1 MTDVSV
7 QTEPIS
13 QELVELKVRETIA
26 QALDIEV
33 DDVQLSASL
42 KANLGAESLDM
53 LDIAFMLEREF
64 KIEFPRMDVLQ
75 RASTHFGEDAMIQDG
90 VITDFGMGLLRST
103 MPELQKEQLQ
113 PGMRAA
119 EMAGLIT
126 VRTFVR
132 IVIRLLEA
140 KQRFSRQCPACSE
153 MSLEESQATP
163 EFVCAKCGHVVP
175 LPSGDEIL
183 FQDMLRNFET

>member
-1 MTDVSV
+1 MTDVGV
-7 QTEPIS
+7 QVGTIS
-13 QELVELKVRETIA
+13 QEMVEQKVRETIA

-33 DDVQLSASL
+33 DDVQISASL

-75 RASTHFGEDAMIQDG
+75 RASTHFGDDAMIQDG
-90 VITDFGMGLLRST
+90 VITDFGLRLLQST
-103 MPELQKEQLQ
+103 MPELQKDQLR
-113 PGMRAA
+113 PGMHAA

-132 IVIRLLEA
+132 IVMRLL
-140 KQRFSRQCPACSE
+140 
-153 MSLEESQATP
+153 
-163 EFVCAKCGHVVP
+163 
-175 LPSGDEIL
+175 
-183 FQDMLRNFET
+183 